1 VSGPNDY
8 KPPSFMGIAVVAIG
22 SLLVI
27 ALLIILLSNAL
38 NACAPGECPGTDPST
53 PASAAP

>member
-1 VSGPNDY
+1 MSGPDDY

-27 ALLIILLSNAL
+27 ALLILLLSNAL
-38 NACAPGECPGTDPST
+38 QACGPGECPGTDPST

>member
-1 VSGPNDY
+1 
-8 KPPSFMGIAVVAIG
+8 MGIAVVAIG